1 MQPNNGPNPN
11 SSTTNDETT
20 TTMNRMMS
28 PYRQTDPRAP
38 PTSAPPKERKKA
50 VEIKITP
57 SPSSPCAIGHR
68 RRIFDSVYHTT
79 MVTNSVAPTEDAA
92 PKISGEIAVATAV
105 VALRHSSSSSSR
117 RDKNEPMAV
126 EAPQASPFAPN
137 PRVAV
142 SNEIRII

>member
-1 MQPNNGPNPN
+1 MQPNERRTQTVRRRNNN
-11 SSTTNDETT
+11 
-20 TTMNRMMS
+20 NRTMS
-28 PYRQTDPRAP
+28 PLPNGSSRA
-38 PTSAPPKERKKA
+38 ANLRLHPPKERKKA

-126 EAPQASPFAPN
+126 EAPQASPFAPD